1 MPAKSTR
8 ERLVAGLGRRLEGR
22 AVGERVGRGGDG
34 GDGVFLGNVRDGAA
48 QPGQLL
54 PRGFEVLVDAGADLD
69 LRAEELG
76 RHLLAER
83 LLALLHQLGRRC
95 SKPAA
100 LQVDEV
106 VFLLDAE
113 REGRLL
119 GAHGSALGVCNLLA
133 PRRWPCWPR

>member
-1 MPAKSTR
+1 MGAMAYFCATSAMVRRSPASSFRAALKS
-8 ERLVAGLGRRLEGR
+8 LM
-22 AVGERVGRGGDG
+22 
-34 GDGVFLGNVRDGAA
+34 
-48 QPGQLL
+48 
-54 PRGFEVLVDAGADLD
+54 DAGTDLD

-83 LLALLHQLGRRC
+83 LLALLHQLGRRRR
-95 SKPAA
+95 KPAA

-119 GAHGSALGVCNLLA
+119 GAHSSALGVCNLLA
-133 PRRWPCWPR
+133 PGRWPCWPR